1 MSVHYKFKSALE
13 YDTVTFDGLHISVR
27 DLKNAIMQQK
37 RIGKGT
43 DFDLQVTNAQTKEV
57 YEDNDALIP
66 KNTSLLI
73 ARIPSSQVK
82 VKTWEGYGGSASPDT
97 KIDDIGPIAKT
108 ADLSKL
114 DASEEDKIR
123 AMMSQSTQDYDPSNY
138 LKIRGSNQVGA
149 VPLNYRCFK
158 CHQGGHWIKDCPLS
172 QGAEP
177 MEIKKSTGIPRSFMV
192 PVEGPQVPGAMMTP
206 NGSFAVPVL
215 DHQAYNE
222 KPQPPAHPEEK
233 QPEIPEDLVCSICS
247 DLLTD
252 AVMIPCCGNSFCD
265 ECIRSILLESEDHE
279 CPDCH
284 DRDISPTTLIPN
296 RFLRNAVANFKNT
309 TGYVKRP
316 VYRPPPT
323 IVEPPEPKKDEEP
336 AKVPTSTTPTPIK
349 ESTPPPVVPQPETE
363 KLVISEAD
371 STETPKTIVKDT
383 APEDKVSSQQ
393 INIPEGPPGVS
404 PKKDE
409 SPRAQPITTMANV
422 PRIVG
427 HPRHK
432 SSHDRSPRRHHP
444 HQKSPSYKETI
455 NHMEDR
461 PGTPTVDEPGGIE
474 NMAPSTNGKSVY
486 QAGMQPYGT
495 PLAGVMPP
503 VGVHPPVVGSYRPP
517 MAGYQGPP
525 PNFRMPPP
533 MSNPPPYLPS
543 PYTVPPRPVYDGDRA
558 APYSNYS
565 ATYRPSRGRDYP
577 PREPLRRGRTPPG
590 VIDDPLAAFERM
602 LKEKDERERRAKQR
616 KTRSYSRSSSR
627 SYSRSPVHRRGR
639 SRSPRRRM
647 SRSRSRS
654 FSISRSRSRSFSPS
668 PRGSPPRDYSPRGS
682 PRHKGPPR
690 YRSPIK
696 SPPRGPLPPELY
708 RGGFKRTDRDRDL
721 DRDRDYHHPPPP
733 HHHRDRRGYSKDR
746 DKDYGTGG
754 RDMRGRGI
762 GGPPPLSSSA
772 GDYGHAPYYDT
783 YDRGGG
789 GGGRKQN
796 QGPPPS
802 VSAPSSAQWNQ
813 SSMIGLGPP
822 RKEYPSSSHPYYAS
836 DVGPMHRYH
845 SRDDNPPH
853 HLPPLMQPPPTQQPP
868 SSHLPHIRQYDDI
881 APPGV
886 EQPPIPGL
894 ESTPK
899 YEERYSTPY
908 ETDRPV
914 EKYDNYDR
922 VREEKVRDERKRDDR
937 GNYRDERVKERD
949 ERTKE
954 RDEKVKEREEK
965 IKEEKL
971 KDEKVKD
978 EEYSEVRGVRR
989 SRHSR
994 TPEKSH
1000 DSNSKSSKPRSPE
1013 KYKRRKWDES
1023 SEGREKRSTHEK
1035 DKSRRRD
1042 TSDDKK
1048 SRDKKKRKEKKES
1061 EKKKRKDK
1069 KERKEHDKEK
1079 TRKMEEHDSEQEKV
1093 SKEDYPEPKDK
1104 EPQRSKEIDEKVLP
1118 ETELVENRE
1127 ESPETTVSNE
1137 SGKQKSKETSE
1148 IKEEKM
1154 KSDLYGDLL
1163 SEDVDNTVIQT
1174 YGKLAKNDDDEQ
1186 QSPIKPKIVSPE
1198 KEEVII
1204 PSIEQKEIFIEEPK
1218 DLDDSER
1225 DILEIHTNESDL
1237 KPDLELKNEVL
1248 APIPEKSKWE
1258 VEEDSVVIFSESS
1271 NIDTK
1276 AEKSD
1281 KSAKV
1286 TNEVLKRAENAIF
1299 AKAINAIRPI
1309 EIKKISLDRA
1319 KLYSGERDGKE
1330 RKVEE
1335 YKDTDGRNIQVTI
1348 PVNYE
1353 SDIHPPSTET
1363 KPVIT
1368 SKPRLSVKERL
1379 GVKVD
1384 DLDNIIQVERNRS
1397 RSLSPFSRRANYAD
1411 RNLGHGERRVQLD
1424 ERRRR
1429 GESSREHQRSSRYDR
1444 KDPRRDRNYH
1454 RTERSSKRDRDISRD
1469 RSGHVRRDRKDSRT
1483 PSKKISHERAK
1494 SKHKRESS
1502 SSSSTSD
1509 KKTTEK
1515 KKKDKKKEKKR
1526 EKSKKHHKEEDS
1538 KDNVNTG
1545 EKEKK
1550 EEIKETTKTS
1560 AERRKSMIDE
1570 AHFEPDYDLETE
1582 SEKEE
1587 KPKEETKKRSNSK
1600 TPDSLASKKRKLDK
1614 RRDSSSDSS
1623 SSSSSEE
1630 EKKRKKHKKRKK
1642 KKTKKE
1648 SSSSSSSESES
1659 ESSADEKDR
1668 KKKKHKKK
1676 QKKKKKSK
1684 K

>member
-383 APEDKVSSQQ
+383 APE
-393 INIPEGPPGVS
+393 
-404 PKKDE
+404 
-409 SPRAQPITTMANV
+409 
-422 PRIVG
+422 
-427 HPRHK
+427 
-432 SSHDRSPRRHHP
+432 
-444 HQKSPSYKETI
+444 
-455 NHMEDR
+455 
-461 PGTPTVDEPGGIE
+461 
-474 NMAPSTNGKSVY
+474 
-486 QAGMQPYGT
+486 
-495 PLAGVMPP
+495 
-503 VGVHPPVVGSYRPP
+503 GVHPPVVGSYRPP

-590 VIDDPLAAFERM
+590 
-602 LKEKDERERRAKQR
+602 
-616 KTRSYSRSSSR
+616 
-627 SYSRSPVHRRGR
+627 
-639 SRSPRRRM
+639 
-647 SRSRSRS
+647 
-654 FSISRSRSRSFSPS
+654 
-668 PRGSPPRDYSPRGS
+668 
-682 PRHKGPPR
+682 
-690 YRSPIK
+690 
-696 SPPRGPLPPELY
+696 GPLPPELY